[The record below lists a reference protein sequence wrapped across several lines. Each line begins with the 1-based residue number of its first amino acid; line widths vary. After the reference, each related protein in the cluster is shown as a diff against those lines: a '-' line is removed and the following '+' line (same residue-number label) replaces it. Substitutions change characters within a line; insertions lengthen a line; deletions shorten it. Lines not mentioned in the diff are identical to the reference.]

1 MFYALLIAAQPP
13 VIPPEEPFLPLDPI
27 ELESEFGIVKPIAPP
42 KPPKQP
48 KQPKQPT
55 AQLLLRS
62 SAMTTSNLTTV
73 KSFAPSSTL
82 LNNSA
87 MLLFTPRLGE
97 STTLIATLSAGQAS
111 FTSQSESNYHHWG
124 VSAAIQQRLAPNMY
138 VQAGWSQDHL
148 YRNGSGDRLLRDH
161 SLQALIGR
169 QDTLTDN
176 LRLDTAYEF
185 RASFSNPDDQS
196 RVSQTI
202 GGRLRYDWSP
212 RFETAIDYRL
222 SIQDYRKIV
231 RHDTMHEVSAI
242 ATYHISPEF
251 FVSGNVSYLFG
262 RSSDVSKTPDNFSV
276 GVTIGA
282 NLPLF

>member
-1 MFYALLIAAQPP
+1 MFYALLLAAQPP
-13 VIPPEEPFLPLDPI
+13 ALPPEEPFLPLDPI
-27 ELESEFGIVKPIAPP
+27 ELEAEFGIVQPLV
-42 KPPKQP
+42 KPPVAE
-48 KQPKQPT
+48 QPKQPT
-55 AQLLLRS
+55 VQLLLRS
-62 SAMTTSNLTTV
+62 SGMTTSNVTTV

-82 LNNSA
+82 LANTA
-87 MLLFTPRLGE
+87 MLLMTPRLGD
-97 STTLIATLSAGQAS
+97 STTLIATVSAGQTS

-124 VSAAIQQRLAPNMY
+124 VSAAIQQRLAPNFY
-138 VQAGWSQDHL
+138 VQAGWGHDHL
-148 YRNGSGDRLLRDH
+148 YRNSTGDRLLRDH

-196 RVSQTI
+196 KVSHTL

-212 RFETAIDYRL
+212 RFETALDYRFGVH
-222 SIQDYRKIV
+222 DYRKIS

-242 ATYHISPEF
+242 ATYHISPEV

-262 RSSDVSKTPDNFSV
+262 RSSDVSKTPDNFSL